1 MIQLQ
6 NISKEFAD
14 RVLFKDVTLTLQPG
28 HRYGLIGP
36 NGTCNSCHPESW
48 VSTPSS
54 QHELLI
60 GADETLDWLS
70 QAGSL
75 SLAGHHCT
83 RASR

>member
-36 NGTCNSCHPESW
+36 NGCGKSTLLKIMSGQEES
-48 VSTPSS
+48 STGASS
-54 QHELLI
+54 SVPTRHLVFSNKI
-60 GADETLDWLS
+60 AFARWI
-70 QAGSL
+70 SL
-75 SLAGHHCT
+75 HSS
-83 RASR
+83 SR

>member
-36 NGTCNSCHPESW
+36 NGCGK
-48 VSTPSS
+48 ST
-54 QHELLI
+54 LLK
-60 GADETLDWLS
+60 S
-70 QAGSL
+70 
-75 SLAGHHCT
+75 
-83 RASR
+83 